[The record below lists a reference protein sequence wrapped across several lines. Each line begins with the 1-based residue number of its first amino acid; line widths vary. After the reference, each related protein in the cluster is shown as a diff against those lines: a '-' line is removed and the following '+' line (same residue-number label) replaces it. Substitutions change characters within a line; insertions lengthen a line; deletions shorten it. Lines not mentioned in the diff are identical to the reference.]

1 MNTKSGMI
9 IILLLIIIIGE
20 EFWVLNLHKSENSF
34 SSPKSYI
41 NYPKEKEK
49 GWNENVIET
58 QKANVG
64 IMQD

>member
-20 EFWVLNLHKSENSF
+20 ELWVLNLHKSENSF

-49 GWNENVIET
+49 G
-58 QKANVG
+58 
-64 IMQD
+64 